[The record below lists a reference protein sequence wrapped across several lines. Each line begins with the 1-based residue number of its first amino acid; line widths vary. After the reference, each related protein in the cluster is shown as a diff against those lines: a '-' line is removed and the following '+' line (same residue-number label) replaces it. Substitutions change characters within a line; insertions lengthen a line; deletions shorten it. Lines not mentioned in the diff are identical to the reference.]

1 LAQQKYG
8 MLLDRYDNILKG
20 IELERRHEESYFWSL
35 SKQKSLEE
43 KIESGICWSPCDV
56 LKSYFT
62 IGEKVEVQFE
72 RRLRKL
78 QPHKL
83 RTGAAC
89 MAYLPNQDDH
99 EYKGVISF
107 MRKDKIGI
115 IFSNDRVISDKIFL
129 SGQVCIELVYD
140 ERPYR
145 IMKQAIESLKSSN
158 NTNASYL
165 RDGIVNK
172 DVFDGIIPDR
182 HSGDIDYLPL
192 NDSQKIAVKHSLQA
206 DAISIIHGPPGTGK
220 TTTLVQLIRIL
231 LQFEKRIL
239 VCAPSNNATDLL
251 ARQLDEINLNV
262 VRVGNVSRISND
274 TAHLSLPNL
283 AANTQE
289 WQHIKKV
296 KIAADEAS
304 KKAKKYKRVF
314 GEQERK
320 ERKMLRK
327 ESRDLRKW
335 ARELEDKL
343 VLDILSQSQVICST
357 LIGAASREITDM
369 HFDTVV
375 IDEASQ
381 ALEAECWNVIS
392 KANKV
397 ILAGDHFQLP
407 PTVMSNEAKDL
418 GFNTTLLD
426 LLAGQIKF
434 SSLLN
439 TQYRMN
445 WKILSFPNL
454 AFYDNKLLSEESV
467 KDRFIDADKEGIT
480 FIDTAGAGFEEAINP
495 ETRSRWNEGEYFI
508 LREHFLLNSEL
519 YTDQTIGVICPYSEQ
534 VKFIREQVEND
545 ACFRDFS
552 IEVNSIDGFQGQEK
566 DVIYISLVRSN
577 DKADIGFLSDQRRFN
592 VALTRAK
599 KKLVVIGDSTT
610 LAQHQL
616 FSDWIDHMDKLE
628 AYQSAWQ
635 YMTNEY

>member
-1 LAQQKYG
+1 
-8 MLLDRYDNILKG
+8 MLLDRYDNILEG

-43 KIESGICWSPCDV
+43 KIESGISWSPCDV

-72 RRLRKL
+72 RRLRKM

-89 MAYLPNQDDH
+89 MAYLPNQDEH

-107 MRKDKIGI
+107 LRKDKIGV
-115 IFSNDRVISDKIFL
+115 IFSNDRVISDKDFL

-145 IMKQAIESLKSSN
+145 IMKEAIEALKTSN
-158 NTNASYL
+158 NNNASYL
-165 RDGIVNK
+165 RDGIVTK
-172 DVFDGIIPDR
+172 DVFDGIIHDR
-182 HSGDIDYLPL
+182 QSHDIDFLPL
-192 NDSQKIAVKHSLQA
+192 NESQKIAIKQSMHA
-206 DAISIIHGPPGTGK
+206 DSISIIHGPPGTGK

-251 ARQLDEINLNV
+251 ARQLDDINLNV

-283 AANTQE
+283 AANAQE

-296 KIAADEAS
+296 KIAADDAL
-304 KKAKKYKRVF
+304 KKANKFKRVF

-320 ERKMLRK
+320 ERRMLRK
-327 ESRDLRKW
+327 ESRDLKKW

-343 VLDILSQSQVICST
+343 VQDILSQSQVICST
-357 LIGAASREITDM
+357 LIGAASREITGM

-392 KANKV
+392 RANKV

-407 PTVMSNEAKDL
+407 PTVMSKDAKALNFD
-418 GFNTTLLD
+418 TTLLD
-426 LLAGQIKF
+426 LLTDQIKF

-445 WKILSFPNL
+445 RQILSFPNQM
-454 AFYDNKLLSEESV
+454 FYDNQLLSEETV
-467 KDRFIDADKEGIT
+467 KERYLDNDQEGIV

-508 LREHFLLNSEL
+508 LREHFVLNQSL
-519 YTDQTIGVICPYSEQ
+519 YVDQSIGIICPYSEQ
-534 VKFIREQVEND
+534 VKFIKEQVEND
-545 ACFRDFS
+545 PCFRDYN

-577 DKADIGFLSDQRRFN
+577 ETAEIGFLSDQRRFN

-599 KKLVVIGDSTT
+599 KKLIVIGDSAT
-610 LAQHQL
+610 LAQHKM
-616 FSDWIDHMDKLE
+616 FADWIDHMEKMD

-635 YMTNEY
+635 YMTSEF